1 MWKDLYYST
10 FGPEASVLDYEVLIL
25 DERANPRAFVEM
37 RDGGDNDAVCS
48 ATHIANGRPFEVW
61 RDLRCI
67 HRSVGTMAPQGL
79 PTFRW
84 KGICSTST
92 RR

>member
-1 MWKDLYYST
+1 MWKDLYYFT
-10 FGPEASVLDYEVLIL
+10 FDLEASVLDYEVLIL
-25 DERANPRAFVEM
+25 DEKANPRAFAKM
-37 RDGGDNDAVCS
+37 QDSGNDAAIRS

-67 HRSVGTMAPQGL
+67 HRSIETIAPQGL
-79 PTFRW
+79 PIFRW
-84 KGICSTST
+84 KDICSTSA